1 MENFPEASEL
11 GNKTY
16 NQYKKN
22 VRRDK
27 RKTRKTKPIE
37 ITIKKK

>member
-16 NQYKKN
+16 NQYKKMSEEI
-22 VRRDK
+22 K
-27 RKTRKTKPIE
+27 EKPE
-37 ITIKKK
+37 KQNQ